1 MTVKGIVAG
10 VFKKND
16 IRGTFDVTLTTELI
30 IKIGYVISQILGEN
44 KTVVIAGDSRLSTP
58 NVKESIAKGLTAGGY
73 RVYDAGIGPTPMV
86 YFISKRQKDIELG
99 IMITASHNPPGDNGI
114 KICDENGHAYH
125 YDNLYQQIE
134 SQVKDYPSLHDIPIR
149 EDSKRHPRYDLAD
162 EYYEYLF
169 DQFTFKNR
177 LAVAVEFGNGA
188 AGKFVDVL
196 KKLNCQVLSIRE
208 KPDGNFPTL
217 LPDPMKEVTYDELV
231 IALQSGDYDIGLAFD
246 GDGDR
251 IGFITAQGKII
262 PPDLVIMIFAGERLE
277 KYGSANILIDVKIS
291 KAAIDYIERKGG
303 NVNLTQVGHS
313 WVHENLLKTKS
324 DIAAELSCHY
334 YFEDEYFGFDDGLY
348 AGLRFLRILDTL
360 KEKNQSIEDLITEL
374 PMYASTKEFREPMPT
389 TKQENILKNLMEFTN
404 DNKGKL
410 ITIDGIRGEF
420 ENSWFIARKSGTE
433 EALSYR
439 IEGKTVKDR
448 DRLLQQV
455 KDIINHS

>member
-303 NVNLTQVGHS
+303 LDSMMDSMQVCDS
-313 WVHENLLKTKS
+313 LEYLIPSKRKT
-324 DIAAELSCHY
+324 
-334 YFEDEYFGFDDGLY
+334 
-348 AGLRFLRILDTL
+348 
-360 KEKNQSIEDLITEL
+360 NQSKI
-374 PMYASTKEFREPMPT
+374 
-389 TKQENILKNLMEFTN
+389 
-404 DNKGKL
+404 
-410 ITIDGIRGEF
+410 
-420 ENSWFIARKSGTE
+420 
-433 EALSYR
+433 
-439 IEGKTVKDR
+439 
-448 DRLLQQV
+448 
-455 KDIINHS
+455 